1 MSWLQRVFRGRS
13 GSRDDLDGE
22 IAFHLAEEARLRA
35 DRGDTPERA
44 RLEARRAFGST
55 MQVREEVDRLNP
67 TRAID
72 EIWRDLKYGA
82 RVLRRNPGFT
92 VVAILSLALGI
103 GANTSIFQMLDA
115 IRLRTLPVRDP
126 GALAEVRI
134 VNDRDDNR
142 EGNFNGGR
150 PDLTNPLWERLREE
164 QRAFTHIAAWG
175 SGNFEMGTGGES
187 QRVRGLW
194 VSGDFFQTLDV
205 QPVLGRA
212 ITRADDTPG
221 CAEPGVV
228 LGYGYW
234 QQRYGSDPHVLGRT
248 IRLDGH
254 LFPIL
259 GVAPRGFYGVHVGT
273 SFDVAVPVCAEPFT
287 RASRSRLQ
295 DRRAWWLAVI
305 GRLEPGWTIERA
317 SAQLN
322 AISPALFASTVPPT
336 YRPETVKHYRQF
348 RLGALPA
355 STGVST
361 LRDDYE
367 APLWLLL
374 SIAGLVL
381 LIACANL
388 ANLMLARA
396 TVREREIAVR
406 LAMGASRGRIVRQLL
421 AESLLLAVCGSAFGV
436 FLSAA
441 LSAFLVSLFG
451 DAVVIEL
458 RADSHALAFTAAL
471 AVGACLFFGLAP
483 AVRATRAE
491 AASVIKSGGRGTT
504 SGRESFGLRRTLVVV
519 QLALS
524 LVLVVGALLFVRTL
538 QNLMH
543 VDPGF
548 RNDGGV
554 LVAALDYRRTGAADA
569 QLASLRQDALD
580 RVGRTPGVRS
590 AAAVFIPP
598 LEGSG
603 WNKGIIVNGAPQR
616 ASNLN
621 WVSSGFFS
629 TMGTPLLRGRDFNDR
644 DTLASPRV
652 AIVNESFAHV
662 FFGGTDPIGRSFQ
675 LTEGPGEP
683 QPAYQ
688 VVGLV
693 RDTKYVDLREA
704 FGPIAY
710 FPTRQDPKPI
720 PFQSLVIRSAQ
731 PGASLSAAVKQAIG
745 EAHPNILIRFDT
757 LSSQIGRTLLRERLM
772 ATLSAFF
779 GALAGIIAVVG
790 LYGVMSYMVARR
802 RNEIGV
808 RMALGADGAA
818 VVRMVLRDATRLL
831 TVGLAIGLAL
841 AILAARVAES
851 FLYGLTPGDPS
862 TLAAAV
868 AGLFAVGA
876 LASYLPA
883 RRAARLEA
891 FTVLRE
897 E

>member
-1 MSWLQRVFRGRS
+1 MSWLQRVFCGRS
-13 GSRDDLDGE
+13 GARDDLDGE

-35 DRGDTPERA
+35 DRGVPPERA

-55 MQVREEVDRLNP
+55 MRVHEEVDRLNP

-72 EIWRDLKYGA
+72 EVWRDLKYGA
-82 RVLRRNPGFT
+82 RVLRRNPGFA

-103 GANTSIFQMLDA
+103 GANTSIFQLLDA
-115 IRLRTLPVRDP
+115 VRLRTLPVRDP

-134 VNDRDDNR
+134 ANDRDDNR

-164 QRAFTHIAAWG
+164 QRAFSYIAAWG
-175 SGNFEMGTGGES
+175 AANFEIGTGGES

-194 VSGDFFQTLDV
+194 VSGDFFRTLDV
-205 QPVLGRA
+205 QPVIGRA
-212 ITRADDTPG
+212 ITRADDTPA
-221 CAEPGVV
+221 CADPGLV

-234 QQRYGSDPHVLGRT
+234 QQRYGSDPQVLGRM

-254 LFPIL
+254 LFPIF
-259 GVAPRGFYGVHVGT
+259 GVAPPGFHGVHVGT
-273 SFDVAVPVCAEPFT
+273 SFDVAVPICAEPFT

-336 YRPETVKHYRQF
+336 YRPETVKQYRQF
-348 RLGALPA
+348 RLGARPA

-374 SIAGLVL
+374 SIASLVL

-406 LAMGASRGRIVRQLL
+406 LALGASRSRIVRQLL
-421 AESLLLAVCGSAFGV
+421 AESLLLAVCGSALGV
-436 FLSAA
+436 FLSAT

-471 AVGACLFFGLAP
+471 AVAACLFFGLAP

-504 SGRESFGLRRTLVVV
+504 SGRETFGLRRTLVVV

-548 RNDGGV
+548 RNDGV
-554 LVAALDYRRTGAADA
+554 LVAALDYRRSGAADA
-569 QLASLRQDALD
+569 QLASLRQDVLD

-590 AAAVFIPP
+590 AAAVFISP

-603 WNKGIIVNGAPQR
+603 WNKGIIVDGTPQR

-629 TMGTPLLRGRDFNDR
+629 TMGTPVLRGRDFNDR

-652 AIVNESFAHV
+652 AIVNESFAQV
-662 FFGGTDPIGRSFQ
+662 FFGGRDPIGRTFQ

-710 FPTRQDPKPI
+710 FATRQDPKPI

-731 PGASLSAAVKQAIG
+731 SEASLSAAVKQAIV
-745 EAHPNILIRFDT
+745 EANPNILIRFDT
-757 LSSQIGRTLLRERLM
+757 LSSQIGKTLLRERLM
-772 ATLSAFF
+772 ATLSGFF
-779 GALAGIIAVVG
+779 GALAGMIAVVG

-808 RMALGADGAA
+808 RMALGADRAT

-831 TVGLAIGLAL
+831 AGGLAVGLAL

-851 FLYGLTPGDPS
+851 LLYGLRPADPA
-862 TLAAAV
+862 TLAIAV
-868 AGLFAVGA
+868 GGLFAVGA

-883 RRAARLEA
+883 RRASRLEA